1 MRHITDPQHR
11 LFDNGLPP
19 VQLGTAILGAALL
32 VAGRR
37 LFWLFVGALGFV
49 TATDFVAPF
58 IDPQNHTFL
67 LIIGVIA
74 GIAGAL
80 LAIFVQ
86 KVAVALAGAVA
97 GAYYVKIFADM
108 ASLQELGWIAALVG
122 AILGAF
128 LMVLLFKWAL
138 IVFSSIAGAHLITQA
153 LPLSPQLGGAA
164 FLVLLIIGI
173 IVQARQLRAD

>member
-1 MRHITDPQHR
+1 MRHITALPHR
-11 LFDNGLPP
+11 LFETEFPP
-19 VQLGTAILGAALL
+19 VQLGTALLGAALL

-58 IDPQNHTFL
+58 INPQNHSFL
-67 LIIGVIA
+67 LIIGLIA
-74 GIAGAL
+74 GVAGAL

-86 KVAVALAGAVA
+86 KVAVGLAGAVA
-97 GAYYVKIFADM
+97 GAYYLKIFADM
-108 ASLQELGWIAALVG
+108 ASLQELGWIAAVVG
-122 AILGAF
+122 ALLGAF
-128 LMVLLFKWAL
+128 LMLLLFKWAL

-164 FLVLLIIGI
+164 FLVLLIIGLI
-173 IVQARQLRAD
+173 IQARQLRAS